1 MIDIYNGLLLS
12 HEKEYNN
19 TICSNMDGPREI
31 IILIKVSQEEKDKH
45 LMIPLTCGIWDM
57 RHINLSAKQKWTHT
71 HRQQTCGC
79 QQEGR
84 MREGRT
90 GPLGVAAAS

>member
-19 TICSNMDGPREI
+19 TICSNMDGPREEYNNTICSNMEGPRQI

-45 LMIPLTCGIWDM
+45 LMIPLTCGI
-57 RHINLSAKQKWTHT
+57 
-71 HRQQTCGC
+71 
-79 QQEGR
+79 
-84 MREGRT
+84 
-90 GPLGVAAAS
+90 

>member
-19 TICSNMDGPREI
+19 TICSNMEGPREI

-45 LMIPLTCGIWDM
+45 VIPLTCGI
-57 RHINLSAKQKWTHT
+57 
-71 HRQQTCGC
+71 
-79 QQEGR
+79 
-84 MREGRT
+84 
-90 GPLGVAAAS
+90 